1 MLSHLPSIN
10 PYIRDSVN
18 PSLRES
24 VFPYIRRSV
33 RRACPHVR
41 SIIISSRSQE
51 LRPCIISLLIHH
63 DKALEVIVLSLDGP
77 FQRHTPVL

>member
-41 SIIISSRSQE
+41 VSSRSQE
-51 LRPCIISLLIHH
+51 LRPRIISLLIHH